1 MKQTKLFCLII
12 LFCCITSYAEAEILS
27 VPLSKHANKNNIAL
41 RCVSAGYSMSIP
53 IPERWKVKRVSISVE
68 YINSSSLLIDK
79 AQLVMKVNG
88 TIIKQIKLT
97 PLVPEG
103 KFSAEIPAKLLETGY
118 NTLSFYTAQHYT
130 KDCEHPCA
138 PDLWTE
144 INMEESIL
152 SIEYAEIP
160 VPLKLSEISSFIFDP
175 KLFHRP
181 EVHFIT
187 DKYSSAR
194 LTIATIAASGIAR
207 KFNYKPV
214 VFTTSRDIRP
224 DYDNILIGKK
234 DYVTAFLKDKGITLK
249 EEITGPF
256 VKVAYLPS
264 GTGEHGPSYLLS
276 EELLRQKGI
285 ELNEKLRS
293 FLILPSS
300 GPSKPSHN
308 IYRALLIVSGVNW
321 NHVKMAAQA
330 ITNLSIPYPG
340 SDEMTISE
348 FKLEDITQYGGSRV
362 LSAAKPYK
370 FKMLEFPTHTFEGLQ
385 PVPESLSFRLPADF
399 LVKANQSI
407 NLSLNFS
414 YGAGLRPDAT
424 LNIKL
429 NGQQIK
435 AINLDKKAGD
445 TLTGYKLE
453 LPTYFFKPGDNQL
466 TFAPI
471 LTPVAGECELLQP
484 ESFFLTLFEN
494 SSIIFPVM
502 AHFVEM
508 PRLELLMINGF
519 PFTRW
524 PDGYETLLYLTKTDD
539 NSVAAALNLV
549 GLITQRNGYPLFGLR
564 ATVRK
569 PVKWH
574 GELIVMGS
582 MDTIPDDYGTLSP
595 LKFSKDTAI
604 VPYPVSTTF
613 EGETNRAVIKQKSAL
628 GSDIGMIAQFE
639 SPHKRGRSLMIL
651 TAATT
656 KELETLSLALLDHG
670 VQSAIKGDLSMIDLT
685 PPDYRTT
692 AQKIGSIYFTGKAG
706 GMSIISF
713 YLYTYPILYFVIIF
727 LVIIIGAGIIY
738 YLMLRY
744 RQKKMKGI
752 LDHTARQYIYLET
765 FRNKIKELRGQEGRT
780 KLTFAWAV
788 IVLAIKSF
796 LGFLMGL
803 IIRKKKNQNEK

>member
-1 MKQTKLFCLII
+1 MKKAKLLCLII
-12 LFCCITSYAEAEILS
+12 LLFCFITAGAEAEILT
-27 VPLSKHANKNNIAL
+27 VPLSKYAHKNNIAL
-41 RCVSAGYSMSIP
+41 RCVSAGYSMPIP
-53 IPERWKVKRVSISVE
+53 IPERWKVKRASITVE

-103 KFSAEIPAKLLETGY
+103 KLEAEIPGRLLESGY
-118 NTLSFYTAQHYT
+118 NTISFYTAQHYT

-138 PDLWTE
+138 PDLWTD
-144 INMEESIL
+144 INMEESIIT
-152 SIEYAEIP
+152 IEYAEIP
-160 VPLKLSEISSFIFDP
+160 VPLKLSEIGSFIFDP
-175 KLFHRP
+175 KLFHRQ

-194 LTIATIAASGIAR
+194 LTIANIAASGIAR

-224 DYDNILIGKK
+224 GYDNVLIGKK

-249 EEITGPF
+249 EEIKGPF
-256 VKVAYLPS
+256 VKVAYLPLTS
-264 GTGEHGPSYLLS
+264 GDQASSYLLS
-276 EELLRQKGI
+276 EEILKQKGI
-285 ELNEKLRS
+285 ELNEKLKNFLRS
-293 FLILPSS
+293 PSDS
-300 GPSKPSHN
+300 AKISHD
-308 IYRALLIVSGVNW
+308 IYRSLLIVSGVNW
-321 NHVKMAAQA
+321 NQVKMASEAL
-330 ITNLSIPYPG
+330 TNLSIPYPG
-340 SDEMTISE
+340 SAEMTISE

-362 LSAAKPYK
+362 LSATKPYK
-370 FKMLEFPTHTFEGLQ
+370 FKMLDFPTHTFEGLQ
-385 PVPESLSFRLPADF
+385 PVPESLNFRLPADF
-399 LVKANQSI
+399 LVKANQTI
-407 NLSLNFS
+407 KLSLNFS

-424 LNIKL
+424 LNVKL
-429 NGQQIK
+429 NGLQVK

-494 SSIIFPVM
+494 SSILFPVM

-539 NSVAAALNLV
+539 NSVAAALNLT

-564 ATVRK
+564 ATVKK
-569 PVKWH
+569 PVTWH
-574 GELIVMGS
+574 GELIVMGPMS
-582 MDTIPDDYGTLSP
+582 TIPDDYGALSAI
-595 LKFSKDTAI
+595 KFSKDDAI

-613 EGETNRAVIKQKSAL
+613 EGDTNHAVIKQKSAL
-628 GSDIGMIAQFE
+628 GSGIGMITQFE
-639 SPHKRGRSLMIL
+639 SPHKKGRSVMLL
-651 TAATT
+651 AAATT
-656 KELETLSLALLDHG
+656 KELEALSYALLDTG
-670 VQSAIKGDLSMIDLT
+670 VQSVIKGDLAMINLT
-685 PPDYRTT
+685 PPDYKTT
-692 AQKIGSIYFTGKAG
+692 AQKIGKIYFTGKAG
-706 GMSIISF
+706 GMSIISV
-713 YLYTYPILYFVIIF
+713 YLYTYPILYFVLIF
-727 LVIIIGAGIIY
+727 LVIVIGAGIIY

-744 RQKKMKGI
+744 RQKKMTGI
-752 LDHTARQYIYLET
+752 LDHTARQYIYLEA
-765 FRNKIKELRGQEGRT
+765 FRNKLKELREKEGNT

-788 IVLAIKSF
+788 IALAIKSF
-796 LGFLMGL
+796 FEFLMGL
-803 IIRKKKNQNEK
+803 IVRKKK